1 MYDSIHSTTS
11 SMFTVKDYLGVCC
24 RPRFRNPPRMTMDFY
39 QFFPIRHDSDYVQ
52 HFIIATYYSS
62 SAFSYFYLIVY
73 RAVML

>member
-1 MYDSIHSTTS
+1 
-11 SMFTVKDYLGVCC
+11 MFTVKDYLGVCC
-24 RPRFRNPPRMTMDFY
+24 RPRFRNPPRMTMDFFRFFPIQHASDY